1 MIRILFV
8 DDDANVLRA
17 LKRSLHGMRA
27 AWDMEFV
34 ASGAAALQALAQR
47 SADAVISDMRMPD
60 MDGWQL
66 LTEVKSRHPQ
76 AVRIML
82 SGQSDPA
89 SVLRAV
95 GAAHQF
101 LDKPCDSGA
110 IQQAIAR
117 AQGTKRLLTDE
128 RLVGLV
134 GRVGLL
140 PPAPQTFQKLLGCLQ
155 RPDHSLTE
163 VAQIIEG
170 DVAMTANILNLVN
183 SPFFGSRQP
192 ITSIERAVNYL
203 GTDTI
208 GSLVLGHGVFDS
220 EATDRVASLD
230 HARMWRHGL
239 QVAVAARVIC
249 LHDKLPKAQ
258 VEEAFLAAQLHD
270 IGKIVLSDVPADSLL
285 CHDPADHGPLANL
298 DQHAQVGAYLLS
310 LWAFPTSIVEAVAY
324 HHDPSAAMY
333 EIGPLAKI
341 INIANRYTHHRSE
354 HPNDEF
360 ELLPEQDPRMAGWI
374 VALDGLDFN
383 QTPAIAAAS

>member
-27 AWDMEFV
+27 VWDMEFV
-34 ASGAAALQALAQR
+34 ASGVAALQALDRQQ
-47 SADAVISDMRMPD
+47 ADAVVSDMRMPG

-82 SGQSDPA
+82 SGQSDSA
-89 SVLRAV
+89 SVMRAV

-117 AQGTKRLLTDE
+117 AQATKRLLTDE
-128 RLVGLV
+128 HLVSLV

-140 PPAPQTFQKLLGCLQ
+140 PPAPHTFQQLLRCLQ
-155 RPDHSLTE
+155 RSDYSLTE
-163 VAQIIEG
+163 LAQIIEG
-170 DVAMTANILNLVN
+170 DVAMTANILKLVN

-192 ITSIERAVNYL
+192 ITSIERAVTYL

-208 GSLVLGHGVFDS
+208 ASLVLGNGVFDAQS
-220 EATDRVASLD
+220 KDRVASLD

-239 QVAVAARVIC
+239 QVAMAARVIC
-249 LHDKLPKAQ
+249 VHDNLPKAQ
-258 VEEAFLAAQLHD
+258 VEEAFLAALLHD
-270 IGKIVLSDVPADSLL
+270 IGKIVLPEAPAGSFQPQ
-285 CHDPADHGPLANL
+285 DPADHGPLATL

-310 LWAFPTSIVEAVAY
+310 LWAFPTSIVEAVVY
-324 HHDPSAAMY
+324 HHDPSTAMLD
-333 EIGPLAKI
+333 IGPLATI
-341 INIANRYTHHRSE
+341 VNIANRYTHHRSE
-354 HPNDEF
+354 QPNAVFSVNE
-360 ELLPEQDPRMAGWI
+360 PDPRIAGWI
-374 VALDGLDFN
+374 AALDAMDFN
-383 QTPAIAAAS
+383 LAPACSAAS